1 LKQKFIDEYFQI
13 VLPKILGND
22 SFIRKI
28 KSSDDLAFA
37 LTSGIAI
44 NVDTVV
50 LGMKADALLP
60 SEFFE
65 TKVVPDENKQEAL
78 EKKEINNEK
87 KERIFT
93 LKDGIKIN
101 IKGL

>member
-22 SFIRKI
+22 SFIKKI
-28 KSSDDLAFA
+28 QGSDDLAFA

-65 TKVVPDENKQEAL
+65 TKDLSLDPNKEGNKQNAI
-78 EKKEINNEK
+78 KKES
-87 KERIFT
+87 
-93 LKDGIKIN
+93 
-101 IKGL
+101 

>member
-22 SFIRKI
+22 SFIKKI
-28 KSSDDLAFA
+28 QGSDDLAFA

-50 LGMKADALLP
+50 LGMKADALLS

-65 TKVVPDENKQEAL
+65 TKDLSLDPNKEGNKQNAI
-78 EKKEINNEK
+78 KKES
-87 KERIFT
+87 
-93 LKDGIKIN
+93 
-101 IKGL
+101 

>member
-22 SFIRKI
+22 SFIKKI
-28 KSSDDLAFA
+28 QGSDDLAFA

-65 TKVVPDENKQEAL
+65 TKDLSLDPNKEGNKQNAI
-78 EKKEINNEK
+78 KKEN
-87 KERIFT
+87 
-93 LKDGIKIN
+93 
-101 IKGL
+101 